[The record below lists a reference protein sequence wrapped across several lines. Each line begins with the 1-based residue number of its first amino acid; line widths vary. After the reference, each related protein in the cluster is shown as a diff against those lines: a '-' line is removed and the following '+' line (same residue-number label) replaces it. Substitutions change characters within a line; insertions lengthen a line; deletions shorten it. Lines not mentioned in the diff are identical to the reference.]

1 MQVLTDDAV
10 ELYEQKEQT
19 IGSDSLREIERR
31 VMLSVIDQHWREHL
45 YEMDYLREGINLRA
59 MGQKDPLAEWQRE
72 GFDMFSAMMA
82 GVQDN
87 FVRYV
92 SHLQVVADDGP
103 RREASNVRY
112 SGSEGP
118 VQGSEALQA
127 AAAGQP
133 LEEPVGD
140 GMGDGTGAATAT
152 AVAERPEDVV
162 QQPVQVE
169 KTPGRNEPCYCG
181 SGKKFKHCHGR

>member
-1 MQVLTDDAV
+1 
-10 ELYEQKEQT
+10 
-19 IGSDSLREIERR
+19 
-31 VMLSVIDQHWREHL
+31 
-45 YEMDYLREGINLRA
+45 
-59 MGQKDPLAEWQRE
+59 
-72 GFDMFSAMMA
+72 MA
-82 GVQDN
+82 RVQDN

-103 RREASNVRY
+103 RRQASNVRY
-112 SGSEGP
+112 SASEGP
-118 VQGSEALQA
+118 VQGSDALQA

-133 LEEPVGD
+133 LEEPVRD
-140 GMGDGTGAATAT
+140 GMGGDGLAAPTAT

-162 QQPVQVE
+162 PQPVHVE

>member
-1 MQVLTDDAV
+1 
-10 ELYEQKEQT
+10 
-19 IGSDSLREIERR
+19 
-31 VMLSVIDQHWREHL
+31 
-45 YEMDYLREGINLRA
+45 

-72 GFDMFSAMMA
+72 GFDMFEAMMA
-82 GVQDN
+82 GIAGQL
-87 FVRYV
+87 RPLRLAPRR
-92 SHLQVVADDGP
+92 SSPTTAP
-103 RREASNVRY
+103 RREASNVQY
-112 SGSEGP
+112 SASDGP

-133 LEEPVGD
+133 ARGAGRRRLAA
-140 GMGDGTGAATAT
+140 DGTGAATAT

-162 QQPVQVE
+162 QQPVHVE

>member
-1 MQVLTDDAV
+1 
-10 ELYEQKEQT
+10 
-19 IGSDSLREIERR
+19 
-31 VMLSVIDQHWREHL
+31 
-45 YEMDYLREGINLRA
+45 MDYLREGINLRA

-92 SHLQVVADDGP
+92 SHLQVVADDAP

-112 SGSEGP
+112 SASEGP

-140 GMGDGTGAATAT
+140 GMGADGMGGDGAATAT
-152 AVAERPEDVV
+152 AVAERPQDVV
-162 QQPVQVE
+162 QQPVHVE

>member
-1 MQVLTDDAV
+1 
-10 ELYEQKEQT
+10 
-19 IGSDSLREIERR
+19 
-31 VMLSVIDQHWREHL
+31 
-45 YEMDYLREGINLRA
+45 

-82 GVQDN
+82 SVQDD

-92 SHLQVVADDGP
+92 SHLQVVAEEEP
-103 RREASNVRY
+103 RQQASNVRY
-112 SGSEGP
+112 SSADGP

-133 LEEPVGD
+133 MEEPVGD
-140 GMGDGTGAATAT
+140 GMAAAPTAT
-152 AVAERPEDVV
+152 AVADRPEEVA
-162 QQPVQVE
+162 QQPVRVE